1 MPPLTTADRETVS
14 ANFQENLSIKREGV
28 STLTKAD
35 ILAAVNGLDDW
46 ITANQAAV
54 NQAIPLPARNA
65 LTASQKNDLFTR
77 ISGKRYQTG
86 V

>member
-1 MPPLTTADRETVS
+1 MPALTTADRDTIS

-28 STLTKAD
+28 GTLTKAD

-46 ITANQAAV
+46 ITANQTAV
-54 NQAIPLPARNA
+54 NNAIPQPARGA
-65 LTASQKNDLFTR
+65 LTQSQKNDLFTR